1 MSSSQSSSHRR
12 CHQVFISLLVFL
24 AVIRRG
30 LPRSGFS
37 GASFSPGKSPPSS
50 FGPLVAD
57 ACSGPVLTTNERRL
71 RDCQVKR
78 LSLNLLLYHILPSR
92 EQVANGI
99 KVFVILMSC
108 CTPCFFAAVECT
120 LVSRYAQVDR
130 QTDSPTMLFAFGNRF
145 RHDFGLDFLSER
157 PRERVRNS

>member
-12 CHQVFISLLVFL
+12 CHHVFISLLVFL

-30 LPRSGFS
+30 LPRSGVS

-57 ACSGPVLTTNERRL
+57 ACRGPVLTTIERRL
-71 RDCQVKR
+71 RDCQVKG
-78 LSLNLLLYHILPSR
+78 LSLNLLLYRSFPSK

-99 KVFVILMSC
+99 KVFVSLMSC
-108 CTPCFFAAVECT
+108 CPPCFFAAAERT
-120 LVSRYAQVDR
+120 LVSRYAQMGR
-130 QTDSPTMLFAFGNRF
+130 LA
-145 RHDFGLDFLSER
+145 HDAPCFWQSL
-157 PRERVRNS
+157 PP